1 MGQHLPDRL
10 FWARDERDDGAS
22 EATESAAKD
31 TPELVRR
38 PDARGTH

>member
-10 FWARDERDDGAS
+10 FWARDERDGGAS
-22 EATESAAKD
+22 EAAESAAKD
-31 TPELVRR
+31 TPDLVRR